1 MQTIIYFKKV
11 LIGNKIHTFKVY
23 YKNDVFYAHVKFSAS
38 TYHIT
43 VQVFER
49 FSLDLVKHVYAQT
62 IISLLSV
69 IVNL

>member
-23 YKNDVFYAHVKFSAS
+23 YKNDVYYAHVKFSAS
-38 TYHIT
+38 TIT

-49 FSLDLVKHVYAQT
+49 LSLDLVKHVYAQT
-62 IISLLSV
+62 VISLLSV